1 MSESRTGTRFPLALA
16 IHGRGVDNATTA
28 DISAAG
34 VYIMAETD
42 LAVGSPIEFDITL
55 PGSFL
60 GTRGDVEVHCIGRV
74 VRKEAGAKNSGKG
87 KMRHGVACVIDQYK
101 FLRKKSQA
109 KTKSQAKAKAKTK
122 PKGKAKSKTSRKA
135 KGKGKR

>member
-60 GTRGDVEVHCIGRV
+60 GTKGDVEVHCIGRV
-74 VRKEAGAKNSGKG
+74 IRKEAGAKNNGKG

-101 FLRKKSQA
+101 FLRKKS
-109 KTKSQAKAKAKTK
+109 KVKAKAKPR
-122 PKGKAKSKTSRKA
+122 PKGKAKASRKA

>member
-1 MSESRTGTRFPLALA
+1 MSESRTGKRFPLALA
-16 IHGRGVDNATTA
+16 IHGQGVDNATTA

-55 PGSFL
+55 PAGVL
-60 GTRGDVEVHCIGRV
+60 GTREDVEVHCIGRV
-74 VRKEAGAKNSGKG
+74 VRKEAGASAGKG

-101 FLRKKSQA
+101 FLRKKSTA
-109 KTKSQAKAKAKTK
+109 KPRKKSKTRTKAKSQ
-122 PKGKAKSKTSRKA
+122 PKGKAKGKA